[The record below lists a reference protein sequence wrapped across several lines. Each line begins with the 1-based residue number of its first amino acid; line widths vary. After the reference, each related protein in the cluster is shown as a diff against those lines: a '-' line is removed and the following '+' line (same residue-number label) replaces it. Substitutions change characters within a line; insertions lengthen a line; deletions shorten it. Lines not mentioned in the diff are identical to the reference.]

1 MTSTQLQ
8 PGTVIHGTHN
18 DYRIER
24 VLGQGSF
31 GITYVANVRLKGR
44 LGAIESTATV
54 AIKEFFLRDVS
65 SRNGLRVF
73 SVSDSTLCSDYRRDF
88 LREAQN
94 LSRLDNDH
102 IVKVLETIEENDTVY
117 YVMEYLSGGNLDQHI
132 LSHGKLS
139 CREALDIAIQI
150 GEALKCMHAQHML
163 HLDLKPLNV
172 MRGEDGHIVLIDFG
186 LSKCFGADGQPES
199 STRIGQG
206 TTGYAP
212 IEQHSFN
219 KADGFMPTLDIYA
232 LGATLFKM
240 LTGSVPPEA
249 SVVLNEGLP
258 VDELSSAGVPPAII
272 ALVERAM
279 QPLRRMRHQTVGE
292 FVDEAQR
299 LLASAPLS
307 VGGPAASKPFADP
320 VSSCRPYGE
329 QLFSGQPFGGSPSAD
344 VSTPVGEATRRSD
357 GWSDIPKSFF
367 AVRETI
373 FPNDETTDREGAVKE
388 DRPAKIEVRWER
400 NLDEATKQKLRS
412 FLSGMKRR
420 RVWNNHPYDDD
431 GDKVE
436 VFTLGDNSLAK
447 AMSIINNRAT
457 DGYFPRLNLQTALRA
472 VLLLEQMTGLSFRL
486 ASENEVVFDR
496 YDPERKD
503 HYLCFDGFKDGFYLI
518 HKDDLYAPRMEGMEY
533 ITKINAYTHLFF
545 DSYGM
550 QIVCD
555 GASPMCDG
563 ASFNLRATQMMH
575 EEMQPIGNSFY
586 RVRSGNQ
593 WNISSYFSPVM
604 PLLPQWHDNI
614 SDFSVH
620 TLPGPA
626 FGLSY
631 VGVKATDLS
640 GYTYYYKWIG
650 SNFELIAKYDKKER
664 EEREQFT

>member
-8 PGTVIHGTHN
+8 PGTVIHGIHN

-44 LGAIESTATV
+44 LGAIESTAMV

-212 IEQHSFN
+212 IEQHSFK

-240 LTGSVPPEA
+240 LTGCVPPEA

-258 VDELSSAGVPPAII
+258 VDELSSAGVPPAVI

-279 QPLRRMRHQTVGE
+279 QPLRRMRHQTVDE
-292 FVDEAQR
+292 FIDEAQR
-299 LLASAPLS
+299 LMASTPSS
-307 VGGPAASKPFADP
+307 VGGPAA
-320 VSSCRPYGE
+320 
-329 QLFSGQPFGGSPSAD
+329 PSAD
-344 VSTPVGEATRRSD
+344 APTPVGEAIRRSD
-357 GWSDIPKSFF
+357 GWSDSPKSAF
-367 AVRETI
+367 AVRESI
-373 FPNDETTDREGAVKE
+373 FTKDEATYREGAYRGTPE
-388 DRPAKIEVRWER
+388 MIEVFWKRMLGE
-400 NLDEATKQKLRS
+400 DTKQKLRS
-412 FLSGMKRR
+412 LLSGMRR
-420 RVWNNHPYDDD
+420 VRVWNNNPYDEDN

-436 VFTLGDNSLAK
+436 VFTLGDDSLAK
-447 AMSIINNRAT
+447 VMDIINNRAT

-472 VLLLEQMTGLSFRL
+472 VLLLEEMTGHSFRL
-486 ASENEVVFDR
+486 ASESEIVFER
-496 YDPERKD
+496 YNPERKD
-503 HYLCFDGFKDGFYLI
+503 RYLCFDGFKDGFYLI
-518 HKDDLYAPRMEGMEY
+518 NKDNLSAPMMQNHEY
-533 ITKINAYTHLFF
+533 ITKLDARTDLFS

-555 GASPMCDG
+555 GASPMCNG
-563 ASFNLRATQMMH
+563 ASFNLRATQMVH

-614 SDFSVH
+614 SNFSVR
-620 TLPGPA
+620 TVPGPA
-626 FGLSY
+626 FGLPY
-631 VGVKATDLS
+631 VGVVATDLS
-640 GYTYYYKWIG
+640 GYTYYYKWTG

-664 EEREQFT
+664 EEREQLT

>member
-44 LGAIESTATV
+44 LGAIESAAMV

-94 LSRLDNDH
+94 LSRLNNKH

-139 CREALDIAIQI
+139 CREALDIALQI

-212 IEQHSFN
+212 IEQHSFK

-240 LTGSVPPEA
+240 LTGCVPPEA

-258 VDELSSAGVPPAII
+258 VDELSSAGVPPAVI

-279 QPLRRMRHQTVGE
+279 QPLRRMRHQTVDE

-299 LLASAPLS
+299 LLASAPSS
-307 VGGPAASKPFADP
+307 VGRPAA
-320 VSSCRPYGE
+320 
-329 QLFSGQPFGGSPSAD
+329 PSAD
-344 VSTPVGEATRRSD
+344 APTPVGDATRRSD
-357 GWSDIPKSFF
+357 GWSDSPKSVF

-373 FPNDETTDREGAVKE
+373 FTNDEATDREGAYR
-388 DRPAKIEVRWER
+388 DTPAKIEVRWER
-400 NLDEATKQKLRS
+400 NLDENTKQKLRS
-412 FLSGMKRR
+412 FLSGMRRR

-431 GDKVE
+431 GDKVQ

-457 DGYFPRLNLQTALRA
+457 DGYFPLLNLQTALRA

-533 ITKINAYTHLFF
+533 ITKIYARTHLFS
-545 DSYGM
+545 DDYGM

-563 ASFNLRATQMMH
+563 ASFNLRATQLVH

-593 WNISSYFSPVM
+593 WNVSSYFSPVM

-626 FGLSY
+626 FGFSY
-631 VGVKATDLS
+631 VGVVATDLS

>member
-44 LGAIESTATV
+44 LGAIESTAMV

-279 QPLRRMRHQTVGE
+279 QPLRRMRHQTVDE
-292 FVDEAQR
+292 FIDEAQR
-299 LLASAPLS
+299 LLASAPSS
-307 VGGPAASKPFADP
+307 VGGPA
-320 VSSCRPYGE
+320 
-329 QLFSGQPFGGSPSAD
+329 SPSAD
-344 VSTPVGEATRRSD
+344 VPTPVGEATRRSD
-357 GWSDIPKSFF
+357 GWSDIPKSVF

-373 FPNDETTDREGAVKE
+373 IPNDETTDREGAVKE

-412 FLSGMKRR
+412 FLSGMRRR

-436 VFTLGDNSLAK
+436 VFTLGDNSLAQ
-447 AMSIINNRAT
+447 AMNIINNRAT
-457 DGYFPRLNLQTALRA
+457 DGYFPLLNLQTALRA

-518 HKDDLYAPRMEGMEY
+518 HKYDLSAPWMEGMEY
-533 ITKINAYTHLFF
+533 ITKIYARTHLFS
-545 DSYGM
+545 DDYGM

-664 EEREQFT
+664 EEREQYT

>member
-44 LGAIESTATV
+44 LGAIESTAMV

-299 LLASAPLS
+299 LLASAPSS
-307 VGGPAASKPFADP
+307 VGRPAA
-320 VSSCRPYGE
+320 
-329 QLFSGQPFGGSPSAD
+329 PSAD
-344 VSTPVGEATRRSD
+344 VPTPVGEATRRSD
-357 GWSDIPKSFF
+357 GWSDIPKSVF

-373 FPNDETTDREGAVKE
+373 IPNDETTDREGAVKE

-400 NLDEATKQKLRS
+400 NLDENTKQKLRS
-412 FLSGMKRR
+412 FLSGMRRR

-431 GDKVE
+431 GDKVQ
-436 VFTLGDNSLAK
+436 VFTLGDNSLAQ
-447 AMSIINNRAT
+447 AMDIINNRAT

-486 ASENEVVFDR
+486 ASENEVVFDH
-496 YDPERKD
+496 YYSERKD
-503 HYLCFDGFKDGFYLI
+503 LYLCFDGFKDGFYLI
-518 HKDDLYAPRMEGMEY
+518 HEDDVFGPRMEGMEY
-533 ITKINAYTHLFF
+533 ITKIYARTHLFS
-545 DSYGM
+545 DDYGM

-563 ASFNLRATQMMH
+563 ASFNLRATQLVH

-664 EEREQFT
+664 EEREQYT

>member
-212 IEQHSFN
+212 IEQHSFK

-258 VDELSSAGVPPAII
+258 VDELSSAGVPPAVI

-299 LLASAPLS
+299 LLASVPSS
-307 VGGPAASKPFADP
+307 VGRPA
-320 VSSCRPYGE
+320 
-329 QLFSGQPFGGSPSAD
+329 SPSAD
-344 VSTPVGEATRRSD
+344 VPTPVGEATRRSD
-357 GWSDIPKSFF
+357 GWSDIPKSVF

-373 FPNDETTDREGAVKE
+373 IPNDETTDREGAVKE
-388 DRPAKIEVRWER
+388 NRPAKIEVRWER
-400 NLDEATKQKLRS
+400 NLDENTKQKLRS
-412 FLSGMKRR
+412 FLSGMRRR

-447 AMSIINNRAT
+447 AMDIINNRAT

-472 VLLLEQMTGLSFRL
+472 VHLLEQMTGLSFRL
-486 ASENEVVFDR
+486 ASENEVVIDH
-496 YDPERKD
+496 YYSERKD
-503 HYLCFDGFKDGFYLI
+503 LYLCFDGFKDGFYLI
-518 HKDDLYAPRMEGMEY
+518 HEDDVFGPRMEGMEY
-533 ITKINAYTHLFF
+533 ITKIYARTHLFS
-545 DSYGM
+545 DDYGM

-563 ASFNLRATQMMH
+563 ASFNLRATQLVH

-664 EEREQFT
+664 EEREQYT

>member
-1 MTSTQLQ
+1 MTSTQLH

-24 VLGQGSF
+24 VLGQRSF

-212 IEQHSFN
+212 IEQHSFK

-240 LTGSVPPEA
+240 LTGCVPPEA

-292 FVDEAQR
+292 FIDEAQR
-299 LLASAPLS
+299 LMASAPSS
-307 VGGPAASKPFADP
+307 VGGPAA
-320 VSSCRPYGE
+320 
-329 QLFSGQPFGGSPSAD
+329 LSAD
-344 VSTPVGEATRRSD
+344 VPTPVGEATRRSD

-388 DRPAKIEVRWER
+388 NRPAKIEVRWER
-400 NLDEATKQKLRS
+400 NLGEDTKQKLRT
-412 FLSGMKRR
+412 FLSGMRR
-420 RVWNNHPYDDD
+420 KRVWNNHPYDDD

-447 AMSIINNRAT
+447 AMDIINNRAT

-486 ASENEVVFDR
+486 AAENEVVFDR

-518 HKDDLYAPRMEGMEY
+518 HKYDISATRMEGMEY
-533 ITKINAYTHLFF
+533 ITKINARTYLFS
-545 DSYGM
+545 DDYGM

-563 ASFNLRATQMMH
+563 ASFNLRATQMVH

-620 TLPGPA
+620 TVPGPA
-626 FGLSY
+626 FGLPY
-631 VGVKATDLS
+631 VGVVATDLS
-640 GYTYYYKWIG
+640 GYTYYYKWTG

>member
-44 LGAIESTATV
+44 LGAIESTAMV

-212 IEQHSFN
+212 IEQHSFK

-258 VDELSSAGVPPAII
+258 VDELSSAGVPSAII

-299 LLASAPLS
+299 LMASAPSS
-307 VGGPAASKPFADP
+307 VGGPAA
-320 VSSCRPYGE
+320 
-329 QLFSGQPFGGSPSAD
+329 LSAD
-344 VSTPVGEATRRSD
+344 VPTPVGEATRRSD

-373 FPNDETTDREGAVKE
+373 FTNDEATDREGAYS
-388 DRPAKIEVRWER
+388 DTPAKIEVRWKQ
-400 NLDEATKQKLRS
+400 NLDEDTKQKLRS
-412 FLSGMKRR
+412 LLSGMRR
-420 RVWNNHPYDDD
+420 ERVWNNHPYDDD
-431 GDKVE
+431 GDKVQ

-457 DGYFPRLNLQTALRA
+457 DGYFPLLNLQTALRA

-533 ITKINAYTHLFF
+533 ITKIYTRTHLFS
-545 DSYGM
+545 DDYGM

-555 GASPMCDG
+555 GASPMVNG
-563 ASFNLRATQMMH
+563 AMFNLRATQMTY

-586 RVRSGNQ
+586 KVRNGNQ

-626 FGLSY
+626 FGFSY
-631 VGVKATDLS
+631 VGIVATDLS
-640 GYTYYYKWIG
+640 GYTYYYKWTG

>member
-44 LGAIESTATV
+44 LGAIESTAMV

-212 IEQHSFN
+212 IEQHSFK

-258 VDELSSAGVPPAII
+258 VDELSSAGVPPAVI

-299 LLASAPLS
+299 LLASAPSS
-307 VGGPAASKPFADP
+307 VGRPA
-320 VSSCRPYGE
+320 
-329 QLFSGQPFGGSPSAD
+329 SPSAD
-344 VSTPVGEATRRSD
+344 VPTPVGEAIRRSN
-357 GWSDIPKSFF
+357 GWSDIPKSVF

-400 NLDEATKQKLRS
+400 NLGEDTKQKLRS

-436 VFTLGDNSLAK
+436 VFTLGDNSLAE
-447 AMSIINNRAT
+447 AMDIINNRAT
-457 DGYFPRLNLQTALRA
+457 DGYFPRLGLHTALRA

-486 ASENEVVFDR
+486 ASESELVFDR
-496 YDPERKD
+496 YDPDRKD
-503 HYLCFDGFKDGFYLI
+503 LYLCFDGFKDGFYLI
-518 HKDDLYAPRMEGMEY
+518 HEEQVTGVRFEGMEY

>member
-44 LGAIESTATV
+44 LGAIESTAMV

-73 SVSDSTLCSDYRRDF
+73 SVSDSALCSDYRRDF

-212 IEQHSFN
+212 IEQHSFK

-258 VDELSSAGVPPAII
+258 VDELSSAGVPPAVI

-299 LLASAPLS
+299 LLASAPSS
-307 VGGPAASKPFADP
+307 VGRPA
-320 VSSCRPYGE
+320 
-329 QLFSGQPFGGSPSAD
+329 SPSAD
-344 VSTPVGEATRRSD
+344 VPTPVGEAIRRSD
-357 GWSDIPKSFF
+357 GWSDIPKSVF

-400 NLDEATKQKLRS
+400 NLGEDTKQKLRS

-436 VFTLGDNSLAK
+436 VFTLGDNSLAE
-447 AMSIINNRAT
+447 AMDIINNRAT
-457 DGYFPRLNLQTALRA
+457 DGYFPRLGLHTALRA

-486 ASENEVVFDR
+486 ASESELVFDR
-496 YDPERKD
+496 YDPDRKD
-503 HYLCFDGFKDGFYLI
+503 LYLCFDGFKDGFYLI
-518 HKDDLYAPRMEGMEY
+518 HEEQVTGVRFEGMEY

-664 EEREQFT
+664 EEHEQFI

>member
-24 VLGQGSF
+24 ILGQGSF

-44 LGAIESTATV
+44 LGAIESTAMV

-212 IEQHSFN
+212 IEQHSFK

-240 LTGSVPPEA
+240 LTGCVPPEA

-258 VDELSSAGVPPAII
+258 VDELSSAGVPPAVI

-279 QPLRRMRHQTVGE
+279 QPLRRMRHQSVDE
-292 FVDEAQR
+292 FVDEAQH
-299 LLASAPLS
+299 LLASAPSS
-307 VGGPAASKPFADP
+307 VVGPA
-320 VSSCRPYGE
+320 
-329 QLFSGQPFGGSPSAD
+329 SPSAD
-344 VSTPVGEATRRSD
+344 VPTPVGEATRRSD
-357 GWSDIPKSFF
+357 GWSDIPKSVF

-400 NLDEATKQKLRS
+400 NLGEDTKQKLRS

-436 VFTLGDNSLAK
+436 VFTLGDNSLAE
-447 AMSIINNRAT
+447 AMDIINNRAT
-457 DGYFPRLNLQTALRA
+457 DGYFPRLGLHTALRA

-486 ASENEVVFDR
+486 ASESELVFDR
-496 YDPERKD
+496 YDPDRKD
-503 HYLCFDGFKDGFYLI
+503 LYLCFDGFKDGFYLI
-518 HKDDLYAPRMEGMEY
+518 HEEQVTGVRFEGMEY

>member
-44 LGAIESTATV
+44 LGAIESTAMV

-212 IEQHSFN
+212 IEQHSFK

-249 SVVLNEGLP
+249 SLVLNEGLP
-258 VDELSSAGVPPAII
+258 VDELSSAGVPPAVI

-279 QPLRRMRHQTVGE
+279 QPLRRMRHQTVSE

-299 LLASAPLS
+299 LLASAPSS
-307 VGGPAASKPFADP
+307 VGRPA
-320 VSSCRPYGE
+320 
-329 QLFSGQPFGGSPSAD
+329 SPSAD
-344 VSTPVGEATRRSD
+344 VPTPVGEAIRRSD
-357 GWSDIPKSFF
+357 GWSDSPKSAF
-367 AVRETI
+367 AVRESI
-373 FPNDETTDREGAVKE
+373 IPNDETTDREGAVKE

-400 NLDEATKQKLRS
+400 NLGEDTKQKLRS

-486 ASENEVVFDR
+486 ASENEVVFDH
-496 YDPERKD
+496 YYSERKD
-503 HYLCFDGFKDGFYLI
+503 LYLCFDGFKDGFYLI
-518 HKDDLYAPRMEGMEY
+518 HEEQVTGVRFEGMEY
-533 ITKINAYTHLFF
+533 MTKINARTNLFS
-545 DSYGM
+545 DDYGM

-563 ASFNLRATQMMH
+563 ASFNLRATQMVH

-614 SDFSVH
+614 SDLSVH
-620 TLPGPA
+620 TVPGPA
-626 FGLSY
+626 FGLPY

>member
-44 LGAIESTATV
+44 LGAIESAAMV

-212 IEQHSFN
+212 IEQHCFK

-258 VDELSSAGVPPAII
+258 VDELSSAGVPPAVI

-299 LLASAPLS
+299 LLASAPSS
-307 VGGPAASKPFADP
+307 VGRPAA
-320 VSSCRPYGE
+320 
-329 QLFSGQPFGGSPSAD
+329 PSAD
-344 VSTPVGEATRRSD
+344 VPTPVGEATRRSD
-357 GWSDIPKSFF
+357 GWSDSPKSVF

-373 FPNDETTDREGAVKE
+373 IPNDETTDREGAVKE

-400 NLDEATKQKLRS
+400 NLDEDTKQKLRS
-412 FLSGMKRR
+412 LLSGMRR
-420 RVWNNHPYDDD
+420 ERVWNNHPYDDD

-436 VFTLGDNSLAK
+436 VFTLGDNSLAQ
-447 AMSIINNRAT
+447 AMNIINNRAT

-533 ITKINAYTHLFF
+533 ITKINARTHLFS
-545 DSYGM
+545 DDYGM

-620 TLPGPA
+620 TVPGPA
-626 FGLSY
+626 FGLPY
-631 VGVKATDLS
+631 VGVVATDLS
-640 GYTYYYKWIG
+640 GYTYYYKWTG

-664 EEREQFT
+664 EEREQLT

>member
-31 GITYVANVRLKGR
+31 GITYVANVRLNGR
-44 LGAIESTATV
+44 LGAIESAAMV

-139 CREALDIAIQI
+139 CREALDIALQI

-212 IEQHSFN
+212 IEQHSFK

-249 SVVLNEGLP
+249 SVVLNDGLP
-258 VDELSSAGVPPAII
+258 VEELSSAGVPPAVI

-279 QPLRRMRHQTVGE
+279 HPLRRMRHQTIGE

-299 LLASAPLS
+299 LLASAPSS
-307 VGGPAASKPFADP
+307 VGGPAA
-320 VSSCRPYGE
+320 
-329 QLFSGQPFGGSPSAD
+329 PSAD
-344 VSTPVGEATRRSD
+344 APTPVGDATRRSD

-367 AVRETI
+367 AVRETF

-388 DRPAKIEVRWER
+388 DRPAKIEVRWQQ
-400 NLDEATKQKLRS
+400 NLDEDTKQKLRS
-412 FLSGMKRR
+412 LLSGMRR
-420 RVWNNHPYDDD
+420 VRVWNNHPYDDD

-447 AMSIINNRAT
+447 VMDIINNRAT
-457 DGYFPRLNLQTALRA
+457 VGYFPCLNLQTALRA

-486 ASENEVVFDR
+486 ASENELVFER
-496 YDPERKD
+496 YDPDRKD
-503 HYLCFDGFKDGFYLI
+503 LYLCFDGFKDGFYLI
-518 HKDDLYAPRMEGMEY
+518 HEEQVTGVRIEGLEY
-533 ITKINAYTHLFF
+533 MTKINAYTNLFS
-545 DSYGM
+545 DDYGM

-555 GASPMCDG
+555 GASPMVNG
-563 ASFNLRATQMMH
+563 AMFNLRATQMVH

-586 RVRSGNQ
+586 MVRSGNQ

>member
-44 LGAIESTATV
+44 LGAIESAAMV

-65 SRNGLRVF
+65 CRNGLRVF

-212 IEQHSFN
+212 IEQHSFK

-258 VDELSSAGVPPAII
+258 VDELSSAGVPPAVI

-299 LLASAPLS
+299 LLASAPSS
-307 VGGPAASKPFADP
+307 VGGPAA
-320 VSSCRPYGE
+320 
-329 QLFSGQPFGGSPSAD
+329 PSAD
-344 VSTPVGEATRRSD
+344 APTPVGDATRRSD
-357 GWSDIPKSFF
+357 GWSDIPKSVF
-367 AVRETI
+367 AVRESI
-373 FPNDETTDREGAVKE
+373 FTKDEATYREGAYRGTPE
-388 DRPAKIEVRWER
+388 MIEVFWKRMLGE
-400 NLDEATKQKLRS
+400 DTKQKLRS
-412 FLSGMKRR
+412 LLSGMRR
-420 RVWNNHPYDDD
+420 VRVWNNNPYDEDN

-436 VFTLGDNSLAK
+436 VFTLGDDSLAK
-447 AMSIINNRAT
+447 VMDIINNRAT

-472 VLLLEQMTGLSFRL
+472 VLLLEEMTGHSFRL
-486 ASENEVVFDR
+486 ASESEIVFER
-496 YDPERKD
+496 YNPERKD
-503 HYLCFDGFKDGFYLI
+503 RYLCFDGFKDGFYLI
-518 HKDDLYAPRMEGMEY
+518 NKDNLSAPMMQNHEY
-533 ITKINAYTHLFF
+533 ITKLDARTDLFS

-555 GASPMCDG
+555 GASPMCNG
-563 ASFNLRATQMMH
+563 ASFNLRATQMVH

-614 SDFSVH
+614 SNFSVR
-620 TLPGPA
+620 TVPGPA
-626 FGLSY
+626 FGLPY
-631 VGVKATDLS
+631 VGVVATDLS
-640 GYTYYYKWIG
+640 GYTYYYKWTG

-664 EEREQFT
+664 EEREQLT

>member
-1 MTSTQLQ
+1 
-8 PGTVIHGTHN
+8 
-18 DYRIER
+18 
-24 VLGQGSF
+24 
-31 GITYVANVRLKGR
+31 
-44 LGAIESTATV
+44 
-54 AIKEFFLRDVS
+54 
-65 SRNGLRVF
+65 
-73 SVSDSTLCSDYRRDF
+73 
-88 LREAQN
+88 
-94 LSRLDNDH
+94 
-102 IVKVLETIEENDTVY
+102 
-117 YVMEYLSGGNLDQHI
+117 
-132 LSHGKLS
+132 
-139 CREALDIAIQI
+139 
-150 GEALKCMHAQHML
+150 MHAQHML

-212 IEQHSFN
+212 IEQHSFK

-299 LLASAPLS
+299 LLASAPSS
-307 VGGPAASKPFADP
+307 VGRPA
-320 VSSCRPYGE
+320 
-329 QLFSGQPFGGSPSAD
+329 SPSAD
-344 VSTPVGEATRRSD
+344 VPTPVGEATRRSD
-357 GWSDIPKSFF
+357 GWSDIPKSVF

-373 FPNDETTDREGAVKE
+373 FTNDEATDREGAYR
-388 DRPAKIEVRWER
+388 DTPAKIEVRWKQ
-400 NLDEATKQKLRS
+400 NLDEDTKQKLRS
-412 FLSGMKRR
+412 LLSGMRRR

-431 GDKVE
+431 GDKVQ

-457 DGYFPRLNLQTALRA
+457 DGYFPLLNLQTALRA

-533 ITKINAYTHLFF
+533 ITKIYARTHLFS
-545 DSYGM
+545 DDYGM

-555 GASPMCDG
+555 GASPMVNG
-563 ASFNLRATQMMH
+563 AMFNLRATQMTY

-586 RVRSGNQ
+586 KVRNGNQ

-626 FGLSY
+626 FGFSY
-631 VGVKATDLS
+631 VGVVATDLS
-640 GYTYYYKWIG
+640 GYTYYYKWTG

-664 EEREQFT
+664 EEREQYT

>member
-44 LGAIESTATV
+44 LGAIESAAMV

-132 LSHGKLS
+132 LSHGRLS

-258 VDELSSAGVPPAII
+258 VDELSSAGVPPAVI

-299 LLASAPLS
+299 LLASAPSS
-307 VGGPAASKPFADP
+307 VGGPAA
-320 VSSCRPYGE
+320 
-329 QLFSGQPFGGSPSAD
+329 PSAD
-344 VSTPVGEATRRSD
+344 VPTPVDEAIRRSD
-357 GWSDIPKSFF
+357 GWSDSPKSAF

-373 FPNDETTDREGAVKE
+373 FTNDEATDREGAYR
-388 DRPAKIEVRWER
+388 DTPAKIEVRWKQ
-400 NLDEATKQKLRS
+400 NLDEDTKQKLRS
-412 FLSGMKRR
+412 LLSGMRRR

-431 GDKVE
+431 GDKVQ

-457 DGYFPRLNLQTALRA
+457 DGYFPLLNLQTALRA

-486 ASENEVVFDR
+486 ASESELVIDR
-496 YDPERKD
+496 YDPDRKD
-503 HYLCFDGFKDGFYLI
+503 LYLCFDGFKDGFYLI
-518 HKDDLYAPRMEGMEY
+518 HEEQVTGVRFEGMEY

-545 DSYGM
+545 DDYGM

-563 ASFNLRATQMMH
+563 ASFNLRATQLVH

-614 SDFSVH
+614 SNFSVH

-626 FGLSY
+626 FGFSY
-631 VGVKATDLS
+631 VGVVATDLS

-664 EEREQFT
+664 EEREQYT

>member
-44 LGAIESTATV
+44 LGAIESAAMV

-212 IEQHSFN
+212 IEQHSFK

-240 LTGSVPPEA
+240 LTGCVPPEA

-299 LLASAPLS
+299 LLASAPSS
-307 VGGPAASKPFADP
+307 VGRPA
-320 VSSCRPYGE
+320 
-329 QLFSGQPFGGSPSAD
+329 SPSAD
-344 VSTPVGEATRRSD
+344 VPTPVGEATRRSD
-357 GWSDIPKSFF
+357 GWSDIPKSVF

-373 FPNDETTDREGAVKE
+373 IPNDETTDREGAVKE

-400 NLDEATKQKLRS
+400 NLDENTKQKLRS
-412 FLSGMKRR
+412 FLSGMRRR

-533 ITKINAYTHLFF
+533 ITKIYARTHLFS

-563 ASFNLRATQMMH
+563 ASFNLRATQLVH

-664 EEREQFT
+664 EEREQYT

>member
-44 LGAIESTATV
+44 LGAIESTAMV

-186 LSKCFGADGQPES
+186 LSKWFGADGQPES
-199 STRIGQG
+199 STRLGQG
-206 TTGYAP
+206 TTGDAP
-212 IEQHSFN
+212 IEQHSFK

-240 LTGSVPPEA
+240 LTGCVPPEA

-258 VDELSSAGVPPAII
+258 VDELSSAGVPPAVI

-299 LLASAPLS
+299 LLASAPSS
-307 VGGPAASKPFADP
+307 VGGPAA
-320 VSSCRPYGE
+320 
-329 QLFSGQPFGGSPSAD
+329 PSAD
-344 VSTPVGEATRRSD
+344 VPTPVGEATRRSD
-357 GWSDIPKSFF
+357 GWSDIPKSVF

-400 NLDEATKQKLRS
+400 NLGEDTKQKLRS

-436 VFTLGDNSLAK
+436 VFTLGDNSLAE
-447 AMSIINNRAT
+447 AMDIINNRAT
-457 DGYFPRLNLQTALRA
+457 DGYFPRLGLHTALRA

-486 ASENEVVFDR
+486 ASESELVFDR
-496 YDPERKD
+496 YDPDRKD
-503 HYLCFDGFKDGFYLI
+503 LYLCFDGFKDGFYLI
-518 HKDDLYAPRMEGMEY
+518 HEEQVTGVRFEGMEY

>member
-44 LGAIESTATV
+44 LGAIESAAMV

-132 LSHGKLS
+132 FSHGKLS

-240 LTGSVPPEA
+240 LTGCVPPEA

-258 VDELSSAGVPPAII
+258 VDELSSAGVPPAVI

-299 LLASAPLS
+299 LMASAPSS
-307 VGGPAASKPFADP
+307 VGRPAA
-320 VSSCRPYGE
+320 
-329 QLFSGQPFGGSPSAD
+329 PSAD
-344 VSTPVGEATRRSD
+344 VPTPVGEATRRSD

-373 FPNDETTDREGAVKE
+373 IPNDETTDREGAVKE
-388 DRPAKIEVRWER
+388 NRPAKIEVRWER
-400 NLDEATKQKLRS
+400 NLDENTKQKLRS
-412 FLSGMKRR
+412 FLSGMRRR

-447 AMSIINNRAT
+447 AMDIINNRAT

-486 ASENEVVFDR
+486 ASENEVVIDH
-496 YDPERKD
+496 YYSERKD
-503 HYLCFDGFKDGFYLI
+503 LYLCFDGFKDGFYLI
-518 HKDDLYAPRMEGMEY
+518 NKDNLSAPMMQNHEY
-533 ITKINAYTHLFF
+533 ITKLDARTDLFS

-555 GASPMCDG
+555 GASPMCNG
-563 ASFNLRATQMMH
+563 ASFNLRATQMVH

-614 SDFSVH
+614 SNFSVR
-620 TLPGPA
+620 TVPGPA
-626 FGLSY
+626 FGLPY
-631 VGVKATDLS
+631 VGVVATDLS
-640 GYTYYYKWIG
+640 GYTYYYKWTG

-664 EEREQFT
+664 EEREQLT

>member
-44 LGAIESTATV
+44 LGSIESAATV

-212 IEQHSFN
+212 IEQHSFK

-240 LTGSVPPEA
+240 LTGCVPPEA

-258 VDELSSAGVPPAII
+258 VDELSSAGVPPAVI

-279 QPLRRMRHQTVGE
+279 QPLRRMRHQTVSE
-292 FVDEAQR
+292 FIDEAQR
-299 LLASAPLS
+299 LMASAPSS
-307 VGGPAASKPFADP
+307 VGRPAA
-320 VSSCRPYGE
+320 
-329 QLFSGQPFGGSPSAD
+329 PSAD
-344 VSTPVGEATRRSD
+344 VPTPVGEATRRSD
-357 GWSDIPKSFF
+357 GWSDIPKSVF

-373 FPNDETTDREGAVKE
+373 IPNDETTDREGAVKE

-400 NLDEATKQKLRS
+400 NLGEDTKQKLRS

-436 VFTLGDNSLAK
+436 VFTLGDNSLAQ
-447 AMSIINNRAT
+447 AMNIINNRAT
-457 DGYFPRLNLQTALRA
+457 DGYFPRLGLHTALRA

-664 EEREQFT
+664 EEREQYT

>member
-44 LGAIESTATV
+44 LGAIESAAMV

-212 IEQHSFN
+212 IEQHSFK

-272 ALVERAM
+272 ALVERAK

-299 LLASAPLS
+299 LLASAPSS
-307 VGGPAASKPFADP
+307 VGRPA
-320 VSSCRPYGE
+320 
-329 QLFSGQPFGGSPSAD
+329 SPSAD
-344 VSTPVGEATRRSD
+344 VPTPVGEAIRRSD
-357 GWSDIPKSFF
+357 GWSDIPKSVF

-373 FPNDETTDREGAVKE
+373 FTKDEATYREGAYRGTPE
-388 DRPAKIEVRWER
+388 MIEVFWKRMLGE
-400 NLDEATKQKLRS
+400 DTKQKLRS
-412 FLSGMKRR
+412 LLSGMRR
-420 RVWNNHPYDDD
+420 VRVWNNNPYDEDN

-436 VFTLGDNSLAK
+436 VFTLGDDSLAK
-447 AMSIINNRAT
+447 VMDIINNRAT

-472 VLLLEQMTGLSFRL
+472 VLLLEEMTGHSFRL
-486 ASENEVVFDR
+486 ASESEIVFERYNPECKDR
-496 YDPERKD
+496 
-503 HYLCFDGFKDGFYLI
+503 YLCFDGFKDGFYLI
-518 HKDDLYAPRMEGMEY
+518 NKDNLSAPMMQNHEY
-533 ITKINAYTHLFF
+533 ITKLDARTDLFS

-555 GASPMCDG
+555 GASPMCNG
-563 ASFNLRATQMMH
+563 ASFNLRATQMVH

-614 SDFSVH
+614 SNFSVR
-620 TLPGPA
+620 TVPGPA
-626 FGLSY
+626 FGLPY
-631 VGVKATDLS
+631 VGVVATDLS
-640 GYTYYYKWIG
+640 GYTYYYKWTG

-664 EEREQFT
+664 EEREQLT

>member
-44 LGAIESTATV
+44 LGAIESTAMV

-212 IEQHSFN
+212 IEQHSFK

-240 LTGSVPPEA
+240 LTGCVPPEA

-258 VDELSSAGVPPAII
+258 VDELSSAGVPPAVI

-299 LLASAPLS
+299 LLASAPSS
-307 VGGPAASKPFADP
+307 VGRPAA
-320 VSSCRPYGE
+320 
-329 QLFSGQPFGGSPSAD
+329 PSAD
-344 VSTPVGEATRRSD
+344 VPTPVGEATRRSD
-357 GWSDIPKSFF
+357 GWSDIPKSVF

-373 FPNDETTDREGAVKE
+373 IPNDETTDREGAVKE

-400 NLDEATKQKLRS
+400 NLDENTKQKLRS
-412 FLSGMKRR
+412 FLSGMRRR

-436 VFTLGDNSLAK
+436 VFTLGDNSLAQ
-447 AMSIINNRAT
+447 AMNIINNRAT
-457 DGYFPRLNLQTALRA
+457 DGYFPRLGLHTALRA

-518 HKDDLYAPRMEGMEY
+518 HKDDLYAPRFEGMEY

-614 SDFSVH
+614 SNFSVH

-626 FGLSY
+626 FGFSY
-631 VGVKATDLS
+631 VGVVATDLS
-640 GYTYYYKWIG
+640 GYTYYYKWTG

>member
-44 LGAIESTATV
+44 LGAIESAAMV

-258 VDELSSAGVPPAII
+258 VDELSSAGVPPAVI

-299 LLASAPLS
+299 LLASAPSS
-307 VGGPAASKPFADP
+307 VGGPAA
-320 VSSCRPYGE
+320 
-329 QLFSGQPFGGSPSAD
+329 PSAD
-344 VSTPVGEATRRSD
+344 VPTPVGEATRRSD
-357 GWSDIPKSFF
+357 GWSDIPKSVF

-373 FPNDETTDREGAVKE
+373 IPNDETTDREGAVKE
-388 DRPAKIEVRWER
+388 DRLAKIEVRWER
-400 NLDEATKQKLRS
+400 NLDENTKQKLRT
-412 FLSGMKRR
+412 FLSGMRRR

-431 GDKVE
+431 GDKVQ

-457 DGYFPRLNLQTALRA
+457 DGYFPCLNLQTALRA

-533 ITKINAYTHLFF
+533 ITKIYARTHLFS
-545 DSYGM
+545 DDYGM

-563 ASFNLRATQMMH
+563 ASFNLRATQLVH

-593 WNISSYFSPVM
+593 WNVSSYFSPVM

-640 GYTYYYKWIG
+640 GYTYYYKWTG

>member
-44 LGAIESTATV
+44 LGAIESAAMV

-212 IEQHSFN
+212 IEQHSFK

-258 VDELSSAGVPPAII
+258 VDELSSAGVPPAVI

-299 LLASAPLS
+299 LLASAPSS
-307 VGGPAASKPFADP
+307 VGRPA
-320 VSSCRPYGE
+320 
-329 QLFSGQPFGGSPSAD
+329 SPSAD
-344 VSTPVGEATRRSD
+344 VPTPVGEATRRSD
-357 GWSDIPKSFF
+357 GWSDIPKSVF

-373 FPNDETTDREGAVKE
+373 IPNDETTDREGAVKE

-400 NLDEATKQKLRS
+400 NLDENTKQKLRT
-412 FLSGMKRR
+412 FLSGMRRR
-420 RVWNNHPYDDD
+420 RVWKNHPYDDD

-436 VFTLGDNSLAK
+436 VFTLGDNSLAQ
-447 AMSIINNRAT
+447 AMNIINNRAT
-457 DGYFPRLNLQTALRA
+457 DGYFPRLGLHTALRA

-486 ASENEVVFDR
+486 ASENELVIDR
-496 YDPERKD
+496 YDSDRKD
-503 HYLCFDGFKDGFYLI
+503 LYLCFDGFKDGFYLI
-518 HKDDLYAPRMEGMEY
+518 HEEQVTGVRIEGLEY
-533 ITKINAYTHLFF
+533 MTKLNAYTKLFS

-555 GASPMCDG
+555 GASPMCDVT
-563 ASFNLRATQMMH
+563 SFNLRATQLVH

-614 SDFSVH
+614 SDLSVH

-626 FGLSY
+626 FGFSY
-631 VGVKATDLS
+631 VGVVATDLS

>member
-44 LGAIESTATV
+44 LGAIESAAMV

-279 QPLRRMRHQTVGE
+279 QPLRRMRHQTVDE
-292 FVDEAQR
+292 FIDETQR
-299 LLASAPLS
+299 LLASAPSS
-307 VGGPAASKPFADP
+307 VGGPAA
-320 VSSCRPYGE
+320 
-329 QLFSGQPFGGSPSAD
+329 PSAD
-344 VSTPVGEATRRSD
+344 VPTPVGEATRRSD
-357 GWSDIPKSFF
+357 GWSDSPKSVF

-373 FPNDETTDREGAVKE
+373 IPNDETTDREGAVKE

-400 NLDEATKQKLRS
+400 NLGEDTKQKLRS

-436 VFTLGDNSLAK
+436 VFTLGDNSLAQ
-447 AMSIINNRAT
+447 AMNIINNRAT
-457 DGYFPRLNLQTALRA
+457 DGYFPRLGLHTALRA

-486 ASENEVVFDR
+486 ASESELVIDR
-496 YDPERKD
+496 YDPDRKD
-503 HYLCFDGFKDGFYLI
+503 LYLCFDGFKDGFYLI
-518 HKDDLYAPRMEGMEY
+518 HEEQVTGVRFEGMEY

-614 SDFSVH
+614 SDSSVH

-664 EEREQFT
+664 EEREQYT

>member
-44 LGAIESTATV
+44 LGAIESTAMV

-279 QPLRRMRHQTVGE
+279 QPLRRMRHQTVDE
-292 FVDEAQR
+292 FIDETQR
-299 LLASAPLS
+299 LLASAPSS
-307 VGGPAASKPFADP
+307 VGGPAA
-320 VSSCRPYGE
+320 
-329 QLFSGQPFGGSPSAD
+329 PSAD
-344 VSTPVGEATRRSD
+344 VPTPVGEATRRSD
-357 GWSDIPKSFF
+357 GWSDSPKSVF

-373 FPNDETTDREGAVKE
+373 IPNDETTDREGAVKE

-400 NLDEATKQKLRS
+400 NLGEDTKQKLRS

-436 VFTLGDNSLAK
+436 VFTLGDNSLAQ
-447 AMSIINNRAT
+447 AMNIINNRAT
-457 DGYFPRLNLQTALRA
+457 DGYFPRLGLHTALRA

-486 ASENEVVFDR
+486 AAENEVVFDR

-518 HKDDLYAPRMEGMEY
+518 HEDDVFGPRMEGMEY
-533 ITKINAYTHLFF
+533 ITKIYARTHLFS
-545 DSYGM
+545 DDYGM

-563 ASFNLRATQMMH
+563 ASFNLRATQMVH

-614 SDFSVH
+614 SDLSVH
-620 TLPGPA
+620 TVPGPA

-631 VGVKATDLS
+631 VGVVATDLS
-640 GYTYYYKWIG
+640 GYTYYYKWTG
-650 SNFELIAKYDKKER
+650 SRFELIAKFDKKER
-664 EEREQFT
+664 EEREQLT

>member
-44 LGAIESTATV
+44 LGAIESAAMV

-65 SRNGLRVF
+65 CRNGLRVF

-132 LSHGKLS
+132 LSHGRLS

-212 IEQHSFN
+212 IEQHSFK

-232 LGATLFKM
+232 LGATRFKM

-258 VDELSSAGVPPAII
+258 VDELSSAGVPPAVI

-299 LLASAPLS
+299 LMASAPSS
-307 VGGPAASKPFADP
+307 VGGPAA
-320 VSSCRPYGE
+320 
-329 QLFSGQPFGGSPSAD
+329 PSAD
-344 VSTPVGEATRRSD
+344 VPTPVGEAIRRSD
-357 GWSDIPKSFF
+357 GWSDIPKSVF

-373 FPNDETTDREGAVKE
+373 IPNDETTDREGAVKE
-388 DRPAKIEVRWER
+388 NRPAKIEVRWER
-400 NLDEATKQKLRS
+400 NLDENTKQKLRS
-412 FLSGMKRR
+412 FLSGMRRR

-447 AMSIINNRAT
+447 AMDIINNRAT

-486 ASENEVVFDR
+486 ASENEVVIDH
-496 YDPERKD
+496 YYSERKD
-503 HYLCFDGFKDGFYLI
+503 LYLCFDGFKDGFYLI
-518 HKDDLYAPRMEGMEY
+518 HEDDVFGPRMEGMEY
-533 ITKINAYTHLFF
+533 ITKIYARPHLFS
-545 DSYGM
+545 DDYGM

-555 GASPMCDG
+555 GALPMCDG
-563 ASFNLRATQMMH
+563 ASFNLRATQLVH

-664 EEREQFT
+664 EEREQYT

>member
-44 LGAIESTATV
+44 LGAIESTAMV

-212 IEQHSFN
+212 IEQHSFK

-299 LLASAPLS
+299 LLASAPSS
-307 VGGPAASKPFADP
+307 VGGPAA
-320 VSSCRPYGE
+320 
-329 QLFSGQPFGGSPSAD
+329 PSAD
-344 VSTPVGEATRRSD
+344 APTPVGDATRRSD
-357 GWSDIPKSFF
+357 GWSDSPKSVF

-412 FLSGMKRR
+412 FLSGMRRR

-447 AMSIINNRAT
+447 AMNIINNRAT
-457 DGYFPRLNLQTALRA
+457 DGYFPLLNLQTALRA

-486 ASENEVVFDR
+486 ASENEVVIDH
-496 YDPERKD
+496 YYSERKD
-503 HYLCFDGFKDGFYLI
+503 LYLCFDGFKDGFYLI
-518 HKDDLYAPRMEGMEY
+518 HEDDVFGPRMEGMEY
-533 ITKINAYTHLFF
+533 ITKIYARTHLFS
-545 DSYGM
+545 DDYGM

-563 ASFNLRATQMMH
+563 ASFNLRATQMVH

-614 SDFSVH
+614 SDLSVH
-620 TLPGPA
+620 TVPGPA
-626 FGLSY
+626 FGLPY

-640 GYTYYYKWIG
+640 GYTYYYKWTG

>member
-212 IEQHSFN
+212 IEQHSFK

-279 QPLRRMRHQTVGE
+279 QPLRRMRYQTVGE
-292 FVDEAQR
+292 FIDEAQR
-299 LLASAPLS
+299 LLASAPSS
-307 VGGPAASKPFADP
+307 VGGPA
-320 VSSCRPYGE
+320 
-329 QLFSGQPFGGSPSAD
+329 SPSAD
-344 VSTPVGEATRRSD
+344 VPTPVGEATRRSD

-388 DRPAKIEVRWER
+388 NRPAKIEVRWER
-400 NLDEATKQKLRS
+400 NLGEDTKQKLRT
-412 FLSGMKRR
+412 FLSGMRR
-420 RVWNNHPYDDD
+420 KRVWNNHPYDDD

-447 AMSIINNRAT
+447 AMDIINNRAT

-486 ASENEVVFDR
+486 AAENEVVFDR

-518 HKDDLYAPRMEGMEY
+518 HKYDISATRMEGMEY
-533 ITKINAYTHLFF
+533 ITKINARTYLFS
-545 DSYGM
+545 DDYGM

-563 ASFNLRATQMMH
+563 ASFNLRATQMVH

-620 TLPGPA
+620 TVPGPA
-626 FGLSY
+626 FGLPY
-631 VGVKATDLS
+631 VGVVATDLS
-640 GYTYYYKWIG
+640 GYTYYYKWTG

>member
-44 LGAIESTATV
+44 LGAIESAAMV

-65 SRNGLRVF
+65 CRNGLRVF

-212 IEQHSFN
+212 IEQHCFK

-279 QPLRRMRHQTVGE
+279 QPLRRMRHQTVSE
-292 FVDEAQR
+292 FIDEAQR
-299 LLASAPLS
+299 LLASAPSS
-307 VGGPAASKPFADP
+307 VGGPAA
-320 VSSCRPYGE
+320 
-329 QLFSGQPFGGSPSAD
+329 PSAD
-344 VSTPVGEATRRSD
+344 VPTPVGEATRRSD
-357 GWSDIPKSFF
+357 GWSDSPKSVF

-373 FPNDETTDREGAVKE
+373 IPNDETTDREGAVKE

-400 NLDEATKQKLRS
+400 NLGEDTKQKLRS
-412 FLSGMKRR
+412 FLSGMKRE

-447 AMSIINNRAT
+447 AMDIINNRAT

-486 ASENEVVFDR
+486 ASENEVVFDH
-496 YDPERKD
+496 YYSERKD
-503 HYLCFDGFKDGFYLI
+503 LYLCFDGFKDGFYLI

>member
-44 LGAIESTATV
+44 LGAIESTAMV

-258 VDELSSAGVPPAII
+258 VDELSSAGVPPAVI

-299 LLASAPLS
+299 LLASAPSS
-307 VGGPAASKPFADP
+307 VGESA
-320 VSSCRPYGE
+320 V
-329 QLFSGQPFGGSPSAD
+329 PSAD
-344 VSTPVGEATRRSD
+344 VPTPVGEATRRSD
-357 GWSDIPKSFF
+357 GWSDIPKSVF

-373 FPNDETTDREGAVKE
+373 IPNDETTDREGAVKE
-388 DRPAKIEVRWER
+388 NRPAKIEVRWER
-400 NLDEATKQKLRS
+400 NLDENTKQKLRS
-412 FLSGMKRR
+412 FLSGMRRR

-436 VFTLGDNSLAK
+436 VFTLGDNSLAQ
-447 AMSIINNRAT
+447 AMNIINNRAT
-457 DGYFPRLNLQTALRA
+457 DGYFPLLNLQTALHA

-486 ASENEVVFDR
+486 ASENEVVIDH
-496 YDPERKD
+496 YYSERKD
-503 HYLCFDGFKDGFYLI
+503 LYLCFDGFKDGFYLI
-518 HKDDLYAPRMEGMEY
+518 HEDDLYAPRMEGMEY
-533 ITKINAYTHLFF
+533 ITKIYARTHLFS
-545 DSYGM
+545 DDYGM

-614 SDFSVH
+614 SDLSVH

-640 GYTYYYKWIG
+640 GYTYYYKWTG

-664 EEREQFT
+664 EEREQYT

>member
-44 LGAIESTATV
+44 LGAIESTAMV

-299 LLASAPLS
+299 LLASVPSS
-307 VGGPAASKPFADP
+307 VGGPAA
-320 VSSCRPYGE
+320 
-329 QLFSGQPFGGSPSAD
+329 PSAD
-344 VSTPVGEATRRSD
+344 VPTPVGEATRRSD

-400 NLDEATKQKLRS
+400 NLGEDTKQKLRS
-412 FLSGMKRR
+412 FLSGMRRR

-447 AMSIINNRAT
+447 AMDIINNRAT

-486 ASENEVVFDR
+486 ASENEVVIDY
-496 YDPERKD
+496 YDPDRKD

-518 HKDDLYAPRMEGMEY
+518 HKDDVFGPRMKGMEY
-533 ITKINAYTHLFF
+533 ITKINARTYLFS
-545 DSYGM
+545 DDYGM

-563 ASFNLRATQMMH
+563 ASFNLRATQMVH

-614 SDFSVH
+614 SDLSVH
-620 TLPGPA
+620 TVPGPA
-626 FGLSY
+626 FGLPY
-631 VGVKATDLS
+631 VGVVATDIS
-640 GYTYYYKWIG
+640 GYTYYYKWTG

>member
-212 IEQHSFN
+212 IEQHSFK

-258 VDELSSAGVPPAII
+258 VDELSSAGVPPAVI

-299 LLASAPLS
+299 LLASAPSS
-307 VGGPAASKPFADP
+307 VGRPA
-320 VSSCRPYGE
+320 
-329 QLFSGQPFGGSPSAD
+329 SPSAD
-344 VSTPVGEATRRSD
+344 VLTPVGEAIRRSD
-357 GWSDIPKSFF
+357 GWSDIPKSVF

-400 NLDEATKQKLRS
+400 NLGEDTKQKLRS
-412 FLSGMKRR
+412 LLSGMKRR

-436 VFTLGDNSLAK
+436 VFTLGDNSLAE
-447 AMSIINNRAT
+447 AMDIINNRAT
-457 DGYFPRLNLQTALRA
+457 DGYFPRLGLHTALRA

-486 ASENEVVFDR
+486 ASESELVFDR
-496 YDPERKD
+496 YDPDRKD
-503 HYLCFDGFKDGFYLI
+503 LYLCFDGFKDGFYLI
-518 HKDDLYAPRMEGMEY
+518 HEEQVTGVRFEGMEY

-604 PLLPQWHDNI
+604 PSLPQWHDNI

-664 EEREQFT
+664 EEHEQFT

>member
-44 LGAIESTATV
+44 LGAIESAAMV
-54 AIKEFFLRDVS
+54 AIKKFFLRDVS

-212 IEQHSFN
+212 IEQHSFK

-258 VDELSSAGVPPAII
+258 VDELSSAGVPPAVI

-299 LLASAPLS
+299 LLASAPSS
-307 VGGPAASKPFADP
+307 VGRPA
-320 VSSCRPYGE
+320 
-329 QLFSGQPFGGSPSAD
+329 SPSAD
-344 VSTPVGEATRRSD
+344 VPTPVGEAIRRSD
-357 GWSDIPKSFF
+357 GWSDSPKSAF
-367 AVRETI
+367 AVRESI
-373 FPNDETTDREGAVKE
+373 FTKDEATYREGAYRGTPE
-388 DRPAKIEVRWER
+388 MIEVFWKRMLGE
-400 NLDEATKQKLRS
+400 DTKQKLRS
-412 FLSGMKRR
+412 LLSGMRR
-420 RVWNNHPYDDD
+420 VRVWNNNPYDEDN

-436 VFTLGDNSLAK
+436 VFTLGDDSLAK
-447 AMSIINNRAT
+447 VMDIINNRAT

-472 VLLLEQMTGLSFRL
+472 VLLLEEMTGHSFRL
-486 ASENEVVFDR
+486 ASESEIVFER
-496 YDPERKD
+496 YNPERKD
-503 HYLCFDGFKDGFYLI
+503 RYLCFDGFKDGFYLI
-518 HKDDLYAPRMEGMEY
+518 NKDNLSAPMMQNHEY
-533 ITKINAYTHLFF
+533 ITKLDARTDLFS

-555 GASPMCDG
+555 GASPMCNG
-563 ASFNLRATQMMH
+563 ASFNLRATQMVH

-614 SDFSVH
+614 SNFSVR
-620 TLPGPA
+620 TVPGPA
-626 FGLSY
+626 FGLPY
-631 VGVKATDLS
+631 VGVVATDLS
-640 GYTYYYKWIG
+640 GYTYYYKWTG

-664 EEREQFT
+664 EEREQLT

>member
-44 LGAIESTATV
+44 LGAIESTAMV

-212 IEQHSFN
+212 IEQHSFK

-240 LTGSVPPEA
+240 LTGCVPPEA

-292 FVDEAQR
+292 FIDEAQR
-299 LLASAPLS
+299 LMASAPSS
-307 VGGPAASKPFADP
+307 VGGPAA
-320 VSSCRPYGE
+320 
-329 QLFSGQPFGGSPSAD
+329 LSAD
-344 VSTPVGEATRRSD
+344 VPTPVGEATRRSD

-400 NLDEATKQKLRS
+400 NLGEDTKQKLRT
-412 FLSGMKRR
+412 FLSGMRR
-420 RVWNNHPYDDD
+420 KRVWNNHPYDDD

-447 AMSIINNRAT
+447 AMDIINNRAT

-486 ASENEVVFDR
+486 AAENEVVFDR

-518 HKDDLYAPRMEGMEY
+518 HKDDLYGPRMEGMEY
-533 ITKINAYTHLFF
+533 ITKIYARTHLFS
-545 DSYGM
+545 DDYGM

-563 ASFNLRATQMMH
+563 ASFNLRATQMVH

-614 SDFSVH
+614 SDLSVH
-620 TLPGPA
+620 TVPGPA

-631 VGVKATDLS
+631 VGVVATDLS
-640 GYTYYYKWIG
+640 GYTYYYKWTG
-650 SNFELIAKYDKKER
+650 SRFELIAKFDKKER
-664 EEREQFT
+664 EEREQLT

>member
-44 LGAIESTATV
+44 LGSIESTATV

-150 GEALKCMHAQHML
+150 AEALKCMHAQHML

-258 VDELSSAGVPPAII
+258 VDELSSAGVPPAVI

-279 QPLRRMRHQTVGE
+279 QPLRRMRHQTVSE
-292 FVDEAQR
+292 FIDEAQR
-299 LLASAPLS
+299 LLASAPSS
-307 VGGPAASKPFADP
+307 VGGPAA
-320 VSSCRPYGE
+320 
-329 QLFSGQPFGGSPSAD
+329 PSAD
-344 VSTPVGEATRRSD
+344 VPTPVGEATRRSD
-357 GWSDIPKSFF
+357 GWSDIPKSVF

-373 FPNDETTDREGAVKE
+373 IPNDETTDREGAVKE

-400 NLDEATKQKLRS
+400 NLGEDTKQKLRS

-486 ASENEVVFDR
+486 ASENEVVFDH
-496 YDPERKD
+496 YYSERKD
-503 HYLCFDGFKDGFYLI
+503 LYLCFDGFKDGFYLI
-518 HKDDLYAPRMEGMEY
+518 HEEQVTGVRFEGMEY
-533 ITKINAYTHLFF
+533 MTKINARTNLFS
-545 DSYGM
+545 DDYGM

-563 ASFNLRATQMMH
+563 ASFNLRATQMVH

-614 SDFSVH
+614 SDLSVH
-620 TLPGPA
+620 TVPGPA
-626 FGLSY
+626 FGLPY

>member
-73 SVSDSTLCSDYRRDF
+73 SVSDSTLCSDYRCDF

-212 IEQHSFN
+212 IEQHSFK

-240 LTGSVPPEA
+240 LTGCVPPEA

-258 VDELSSAGVPPAII
+258 VDELSSAGVPPAVI

-292 FVDEAQR
+292 FIDEAQR
-299 LLASAPLS
+299 LMASAPSS
-307 VGGPAASKPFADP
+307 VGGPAA
-320 VSSCRPYGE
+320 
-329 QLFSGQPFGGSPSAD
+329 LSAD
-344 VSTPVGEATRRSD
+344 VPTPVGEATRRSD

-400 NLDEATKQKLRS
+400 NLGEDTKQKLRT
-412 FLSGMKRR
+412 FLSGMRR
-420 RVWNNHPYDDD
+420 KRVWNNHPYDDD

-447 AMSIINNRAT
+447 AMDIINNRAT

-486 ASENEVVFDR
+486 AAENEVVFDR

-518 HKDDLYAPRMEGMEY
+518 HKYDISATRMEGMEY
-533 ITKINAYTHLFF
+533 ITKINARTYLFS
-545 DSYGM
+545 DDYGM

-563 ASFNLRATQMMH
+563 ASFNLRATQMVH

-586 RVRSGNQ
+586 KVRSGNQ

-620 TLPGPA
+620 TVPGPA
-626 FGLSY
+626 FGLPY

-640 GYTYYYKWIG
+640 GYTYYYKWTG

>member
-212 IEQHSFN
+212 IEQHSFK

-240 LTGSVPPEA
+240 LTGCVPPEA

-299 LLASAPLS
+299 LLASAPSS
-307 VGGPAASKPFADP
+307 VGRPA
-320 VSSCRPYGE
+320 
-329 QLFSGQPFGGSPSAD
+329 SPSAD
-344 VSTPVGEATRRSD
+344 VPTPVGEATRRSD
-357 GWSDIPKSFF
+357 GWSDIPKSVF

-400 NLDEATKQKLRS
+400 NLGEDTKQKLRS

-436 VFTLGDNSLAK
+436 VFTLGDNSLAE
-447 AMSIINNRAT
+447 AMDIINNRAT

-486 ASENEVVFDR
+486 ASESELVFDR
-496 YDPERKD
+496 YDPDRKD
-503 HYLCFDGFKDGFYLI
+503 LYLCFDGFKDGFYLI
-518 HKDDLYAPRMEGMEY
+518 HEEQVTGVRFEGMEY
-533 ITKINAYTHLFF
+533 MTKINARTNLFS
-545 DSYGM
+545 DDYGM

-620 TLPGPA
+620 TVPGPA
-626 FGLSY
+626 FGLPY

>member
-44 LGAIESTATV
+44 LGAIESAAMV

-139 CREALDIAIQI
+139 CREALDIALQI

-212 IEQHSFN
+212 IEQHSFK

-249 SVVLNEGLP
+249 SVVLNDGLP
-258 VDELSSAGVPPAII
+258 VDELSSAGVPPAVI

-299 LLASAPLS
+299 LLASAPSS
-307 VGGPAASKPFADP
+307 VGRPA
-320 VSSCRPYGE
+320 
-329 QLFSGQPFGGSPSAD
+329 SPSAD
-344 VSTPVGEATRRSD
+344 VPTPVGEATRRSD
-357 GWSDIPKSFF
+357 GWSDIPKSVF

-373 FPNDETTDREGAVKE
+373 IPNDETTDREGAVKE

-400 NLDEATKQKLRS
+400 NLDENTKQKLRS
-412 FLSGMKRR
+412 FLSGMRRR

-447 AMSIINNRAT
+447 AMDIINNRAT

-486 ASENEVVFDR
+486 ASENEVVFDH
-496 YDPERKD
+496 YYSERKD
-503 HYLCFDGFKDGFYLI
+503 LYLCFDGFKDGFYLI
-518 HKDDLYAPRMEGMEY
+518 HEDDVFGPRMEGMEY
-533 ITKINAYTHLFF
+533 ITKIYARTHLFS
-545 DSYGM
+545 DDYGM

-563 ASFNLRATQMMH
+563 ASFNLRATQLVH

-614 SDFSVH
+614 SNFSVH

-626 FGLSY
+626 FGFSY
-631 VGVKATDLS
+631 VGVVATDLS
-640 GYTYYYKWIG
+640 GYTYYYKWTG

>member
-212 IEQHSFN
+212 IEQHSFK

-240 LTGSVPPEA
+240 LTGCVPPEA

-299 LLASAPLS
+299 LLASAPSS
-307 VGGPAASKPFADP
+307 VGGPAA
-320 VSSCRPYGE
+320 
-329 QLFSGQPFGGSPSAD
+329 PSAD
-344 VSTPVGEATRRSD
+344 VPTPVGDATRRSD
-357 GWSDIPKSFF
+357 GWSDNPKSFF

-400 NLDEATKQKLRS
+400 NLGEDTKQKLRS
-412 FLSGMKRR
+412 LLSGMKRR

-486 ASENEVVFDR
+486 ASENELVFDH
-496 YDPERKD
+496 YYSERKD
-503 HYLCFDGFKDGFYLI
+503 LYLCFDGFKDGFYLI
-518 HKDDLYAPRMEGMEY
+518 HEEQVTGVRFEGMEY
-533 ITKINAYTHLFF
+533 MTKINARTNLFS
-545 DSYGM
+545 DDYGM

-563 ASFNLRATQMMH
+563 ASFNLRTTQLVH
-575 EEMQPIGNSFY
+575 KEMQPIGNSFY

-614 SDFSVH
+614 SDLSVH
-620 TLPGPA
+620 TVPGPA
-626 FGLSY
+626 FGLPY

-640 GYTYYYKWIG
+640 GYTYYYKWTG
-650 SNFELIAKYDKKER
+650 SRFELIAKYDKKER